1 MVKIYSFDGQSLGMV
16 MFVMRFGV
24 CGRET
29 RMLCWTQELRVEALD
44 CNVKMFP
51 TIRKSDYTVHMLKEK
66 PRLLLSLSSHSSLE
80 FRISPLITGVK
91 LPSSMP
97 QTKREI

>member
-16 MFVMRFGV
+16 MFVMRFGG

-29 RMLCWTQELRVEALD
+29 RTRCKLDTRTPGGD

-66 PRLLLSLSSHSSLE
+66 PRLVLSLSSHSSLE
-80 FRISPLITGVK
+80 FWISPLITGVK